1 MKILN
6 RNSRTDSPTVAA
18 LGTFDGMHRAHRKI
32 IDTAMKLAG
41 EKGYSSLVYT
51 FRNLPAAYFGSREE
65 QLFSEQE
72 KTEYLED
79 MGVDILLMDT
89 FDRTIA
95 ETDHMDFLNMLKN
108 DLCVRT
114 IVCGYDFR
122 FGKDGRGDADVIR
135 RFAEDNGMGYFILER
150 EMWEDTVISS
160 TNIRRL
166 LKEGELE
173 KAEELLGHPYFFSG
187 TVIEGRKVG
196 RTIGFP
202 TVNLSYG
209 SEKLLPPKGVYASK
223 VLLNGKYYE
232 GVTNIGSRPTVGNGN
247 DITIETNLLDM
258 EGDLYGKTIR
268 LELYKYIRK
277 EKRFS
282 SLEELK
288 NEIDRNKEQVRSYF
302 RDNGR

>member
-1 MKILN
+1 
-6 RNSRTDSPTVAA
+6 
-18 LGTFDGMHRAHRKI
+18 
-32 IDTAMKLAG
+32 
-41 EKGYSSLVYT
+41 
-51 FRNLPAAYFGSREE
+51 
-65 QLFSEQE
+65 
-72 KTEYLED
+72 
-79 MGVDILLMDT
+79 
-89 FDRTIA
+89 
-95 ETDHMDFLNMLKN
+95 
-108 DLCVRT
+108 
-114 IVCGYDFR
+114 
-122 FGKDGRGDADVIR
+122 
-135 RFAEDNGMGYFILER
+135 
-150 EMWEDTVISS
+150 MWEDTVISS

-166 LKEGELE
+166 IKQGKLE

-223 VLLNGKYYE
+223 VLLDGKYYE
-232 GVTNIGSRPTVGNGN
+232 GVTNIGSRSTVGNGN

-277 EKRFS
+277 EKRLS